1 MIGQSEG
8 VLVMT
13 HLVCFD
19 MDRVLVDHL
28 STWQYVY
35 DQMGIN
41 NDEAF
46 DLYNQGK
53 LDEWDWLK
61 LDIALIKKADPSL
74 DDESLRAHTI
84 GTPLMKGMRNCISSL
99 IENGC
104 EVAIISGGM
113 QETARHIAT
122 MFPSQEPWVRRW
134 GGIDRHRGCDSKL
147 HVFTNGWLSE
157 GGQIGD
163 YGRYQVQMNGKGS
176 LVNILQRRLGI
187 SIANTASIGDS
198 AGDIGMFEQSD
209 LSICFN
215 PWDEKPVDHA
225 DITIREKDLTLVL
238 QNLLEWIKE

>member
-1 MIGQSEG
+1 
-8 VLVMT
+8 MT
-13 HLVCFD
+13 HLICFD

-46 DLYNQGK
+46 ELYNQGK

-61 LDIALIKKADPSL
+61 LDLALIKKADPSL
-74 DDESLRAHTI
+74 DDASLRKHTI
-84 GTPLMKGMRNCISSL
+84 GTPLMKGMRECISTL

-104 EVAIISGGM
+104 QIAIISGGM
-113 QETARHIAT
+113 QETARQIAA
-122 MFPSQEPWVRRW
+122 MFPAESPWRRRW
-134 GGIDRHRGCDSKL
+134 GGIDRHRSSDSKL

-157 GGQIGD
+157 DGKVGD

-176 LVNILQRRLGI
+176 LVRILQRRLGI
-187 SIANTASIGDS
+187 PLTKTASIGDS

-215 PWDEKPVDHA
+215 PWDERPVAIA
-225 DITIREKDLTLVL
+225 DVTIREKDLSLVL
-238 QNLLEWIKE
+238 QRLLDWIKE